1 MKRYSIIVPNRN
13 HPELL
18 RRALD
23 SVPSREDVEIIV
35 VDDASDPSL
44 IDRQAYPG
52 LERDDCHV
60 VFTSEGKGAGY
71 ARNVGLDHASGEWLV
86 FLDSDDLF
94 ADGFLSLLDNHCE
107 VDDDIIYFGC
117 KSVDSETLLPSYRL
131 EYRSELL
138 ERYAGRP
145 ELIEFH
151 NRYMHTEPWGKM
163 IRRDFILRER
173 IRFEETVCA
182 NDYLFSVVS
191 GHKARKVSYD
201 PSVLYC
207 LTSRDDSLSKQFFN
221 TPRKVW
227 DRMLVY
233 WHVQQFFRKENVPL
247 YPFYEFWEQY
257 TRESPEVARMA
268 EPFRK
273 DQHISRC
280 TLALGI
286 LRFKFRKRFH
296 IGVPYCR

>member
-23 SVPSREDVEIIV
+23 SVPPREDVEIIV

-44 IDRQAYPG
+44 TGSQTYPG
-52 LERDDCHV
+52 LERADCQV
-60 VFTSEGKGAGY
+60 VFTTEGKGAGY
-71 ARNVGLDHASGEWLV
+71 ARNVGLDHATGEWLV

-94 ADGFLSLLDNHCE
+94 ADGFLSLLDSHCE
-107 VDDDIIYFGC
+107 DDDDIIFFRC
-117 KSVDSETLLPSYRL
+117 KSVDSETFLPSHRL
-131 EYRSELL
+131 EYRNELL
-138 ERYAGRP
+138 ERYADRP
-145 ELIEFH
+145 RLIDFH
-151 NRYMHTEPWGKM
+151 NRYMHSEPWGKM
-163 IRRDFILRER
+163 IRRSLVLHEG

-201 PSVLYC
+201 SSILYC
-207 LTSRDDSLSKQFFN
+207 LTTRDDSLSRQFFD
-221 TPRKVW
+221 TSRKVW

-233 WHVQQFFRKENVPL
+233 WHVQQFFQKEHIPL

-257 TRESPEVARMA
+257 TRESPEVARMS
-268 EPFRK
+268 ESFRES
-273 DQHISRC
+273 QHISRC
-280 TLALGI
+280 TIALGT
-286 LRFKFRKRFH
+286 LLFKIRKRFR